1 MKNEIEQQILEKMKV
16 KDFGESM
23 CNETK
28 LKVLRWTMQQLHEHY
43 VSSSS
48 AFNKGYEYGYND
60 ATSEACQEIAKNYQP
75 SDR

>member
-28 LKVLRWTMQQLHEHY
+28 LKVLRWTMQQLRKHY
-43 VSSSS
+43 VSGSL
-48 AFNKGYEYGYND
+48 AFDKGYEYGYND